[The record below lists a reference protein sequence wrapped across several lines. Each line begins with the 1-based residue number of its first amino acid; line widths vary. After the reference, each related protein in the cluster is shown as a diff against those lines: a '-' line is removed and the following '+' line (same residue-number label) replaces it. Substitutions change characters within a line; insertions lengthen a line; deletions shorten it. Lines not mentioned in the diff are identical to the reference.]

1 MKSEEALFDVVTSH
15 SESSELLQEGYFT
28 LVEEGQTAEKCHC
41 YLYDKCII
49 IKAKVIFL
57 PLSEDPKSK
66 FSSSSSPSILSLNF
80 SEKKMK
86 KRSLENLMGS
96 SLKSSKSGL
105 L

>member
-57 PLSEDPKSK
+57 P
-66 FSSSSSPSILSLNF
+66 
-80 SEKKMK
+80 
-86 KRSLENLMGS
+86 
-96 SLKSSKSGL
+96 
-105 L
+105 